1 MKYRK
6 DKYGNDIS
14 VLGFG
19 CMRFQRSGGSIDIA
33 EAEREIMAAI
43 DGGVNY
49 FDTAYIYPGSEAAL
63 GEIFARNNVRE
74 KVYIAT
80 KLPHY
85 LIKSREGMEKL
96 FAEHLKRL
104 KTDYIDY
111 YLMHMLTDV
120 QTWEKLKKLGIP
132 ATVDDFLTSTEAT
145 ILYLKQKYQGR
156 RFYSFGTKSFTDQLR
171 RAGIDVTTER
181 DGKIDGIVMGNDNE
195 LTFKKLE
202 DACILL
208 LEDIPYIATNPDW
221 VCPTAFGYV
230 PDCGSVAEMLYRSTG
245 KRPHFIGKPR
255 PEMLTL
261 AMEKFGYSKEETVMI
276 GDRVYTDIAA
286 GYNAGVDTIFVLSG
300 EGTVADA
307 EASDTKPTYI
317 IDNIREVYNIIK
329 KEI

>member
-1 MKYRK
+1 MTLAEKKFFLLDMDGTIYLDNDLFDGTIEFLNEVKTKGGKYLFVTNNSSK
-6 DKYGNDIS
+6 S
-14 VLGFG
+14 
-19 CMRFQRSGGSIDIA
+19 A
-33 EAEREIMAAI
+33 
-43 DGGVNY
+43 
-49 FDTAYIYPGSEAAL
+49 TAY
-63 GEIFARNNVRE
+63 V
-74 KVYIAT
+74 
-80 KLPHY
+80 
-85 LIKSREGMEKL
+85 
-96 FAEHLKRL
+96 
-104 KTDYIDY
+104 
-111 YLMHMLTDV
+111 
-120 QTWEKLKKLGIP
+120 EKLKKLGIP
-132 ATVDDFLTSTEAT
+132 ATEDDFLTSTEAT
-145 ILYLKQKYQGR
+145 ILYLQQKYQGR
-156 RFYSFGTKSFTDQLR
+156 RFYSFGTASFTDQLR

-307 EASDTKPTYI
+307 EASDTKPTYTI
-317 IDNIREVYNIIK
+317 ENIREVYNIIK
-329 KEI
+329 KEN